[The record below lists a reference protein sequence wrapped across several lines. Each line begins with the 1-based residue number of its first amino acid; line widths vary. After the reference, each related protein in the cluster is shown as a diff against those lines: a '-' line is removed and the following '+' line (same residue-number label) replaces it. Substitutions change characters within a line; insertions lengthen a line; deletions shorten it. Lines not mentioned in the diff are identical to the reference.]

1 MEQVPTETSVTVVPL
16 TVQTGVVV
24 EEKLTARPEL
34 AVAASVTGP
43 LPKAM
48 AAGCP
53 NVMVWV
59 AGVILKLCV
68 TGGAAA

>member
-24 EEKLTARPEL
+24 EAKLTVKPEL

-53 NVMVWV
+53 NVRVWV
-59 AGVILKLCV
+59 AGVTLKLCV